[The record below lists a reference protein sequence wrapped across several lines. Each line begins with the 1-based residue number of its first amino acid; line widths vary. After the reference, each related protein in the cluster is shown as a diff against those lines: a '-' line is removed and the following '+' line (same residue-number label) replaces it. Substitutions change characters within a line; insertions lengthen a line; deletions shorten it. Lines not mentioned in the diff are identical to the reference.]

1 MKKRG
6 ISIFMAA
13 MICASALT
21 ACGSGAKDAAAV
33 DIASVSESEAG
44 VSDDEKVLRI
54 AFPDTLTTVE
64 VDKRQANRG
73 VRRDGIWKRYGN
85 RRRRKYCLEA
95 GLWTEGL

>member
-33 DIASVSESEAG
+33 DTASASESGAG
-44 VSDDEKVLRI
+44 ASDDEKVLRI
-54 AFPDTLTTVE
+54 AF
-64 VDKRQANRG
+64 R
-73 VRRDGIWKRYGN
+73 IH
-85 RRRRKYCLEA
+85 
-95 GLWTEGL
+95 